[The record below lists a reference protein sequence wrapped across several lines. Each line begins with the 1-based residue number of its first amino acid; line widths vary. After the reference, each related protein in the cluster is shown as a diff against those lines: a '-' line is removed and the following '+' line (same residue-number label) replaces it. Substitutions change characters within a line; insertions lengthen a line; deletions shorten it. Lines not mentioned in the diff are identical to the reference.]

1 VLAFVVEAH
10 RFLFAFGDASVGLY
24 LYVAERLLHGELPYL
39 TAWEYKPPGL
49 FAYYAVALAATGRRP
64 ALAVGTLTALSTFAT
79 ALGLWRL
86 GPLVDRTAAARSG
99 RYAALF
105 YVLLAPENEGYLGD
119 AEVLLAP
126 FATAAFVMACGD
138 VTLRTAFFAGLLA
151 SCALQMKLSV
161 LPVIAVPAL
170 VMASRSRRPFATV
183 ASYALA
189 ALSPF
194 AFEAVLY
201 ARAGALPALVDANA
215 GATFRRFA
223 GLHGGIVRENLVWFV
238 RQLRELAP
246 ALELAPFA
254 LPASVNAR
262 RSLSWG
268 WLAAALIS
276 IAAVGEFYDRQFV
289 LTVAP
294 VALLGGLGLR
304 AVTERVRVPRS
315 AVLALV
321 FVATFALHDY
331 WETAQTLGIAYGRG
345 VLHEPAYREGS
356 YASLLRALRRLPRGS
371 LFVIQESPL
380 LYVDYGVAS
389 PTRFPYTDHL
399 LDPRMTQMTGVP
411 GTRELARIFARAPRI
426 VIAGDISPARFDPAA
441 VAFVQRCLARDYR
454 SVGKSDGATLYER
467 ATPPSVPESRPK

>member
-1 VLAFVVEAH
+1 V
-10 RFLFAFGDASVGLY
+10 
-24 LYVAERLLHGELPYL
+24 

-49 FAYYAVALAATGRRP
+49 FAYYAVALAATGNRP

-79 ALGLWRL
+79 ALALWRL
-86 GPLVDRTAAARSG
+86 APLVDRTAAARSG

-138 VTLRTAFFAGLLA
+138 VSLWTAFVAGLLGG
-151 SCALQMKLSV
+151 CALQMKLSV

-170 VMASRSRRPFATV
+170 VMASRSQRPFAIV

-223 GLHGGIVRENLVWFV
+223 GLHRGIVRENLVWFV
-238 RQLRELAP
+238 RQLRVLAP
-246 ALELAPFA
+246 ALELALFA
-254 LPASVNAR
+254 LPARVNAR

-268 WLAAALIS
+268 WLAAALVS
-276 IAAVGEFYDRQFV
+276 IATVGEFYDRQFV

-294 VALLGGLGLR
+294 FALLGGLGLR
-304 AVTERVRVPRS
+304 AVTECVRGPRVSRP
-315 AVLALV
+315 ALLALV
-321 FVATFALHDY
+321 FLATFALHDY
-331 WETAQTLGIAYGRG
+331 WETAQALGIAYGRG

-356 YASLLRALRRLPRGS
+356 YAALLRALRRLPRGS
-371 LFVIQESPL
+371 LFVIQESSL
-380 LYVDYGVAS
+380 LYVDYGVTS

-411 GTRELARIFARAPRI
+411 GIGELARIFARAPRI
-426 VIAGDISPARFDPAA
+426 VIVGDVTPARFDPAA
-441 VAFVQRCLARDYR
+441 VAFIERCLARDYR
-454 SVGKSDGATLYER
+454 AVARSDGATLYER
-467 ATPPSVPESRPK
+467 ATPPPESGSRPK